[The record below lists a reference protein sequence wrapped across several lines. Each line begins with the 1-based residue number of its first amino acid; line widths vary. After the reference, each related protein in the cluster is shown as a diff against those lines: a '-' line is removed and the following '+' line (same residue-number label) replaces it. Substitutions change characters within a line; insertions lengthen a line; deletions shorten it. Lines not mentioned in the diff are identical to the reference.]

1 MGAEAILRPDSF
13 PVYPGGEAHSEITVR
28 NTGQVVDSF
37 ALGVIGDAAAWAMC
51 EPQVLS
57 LFPGQSAAAHV
68 IVRPPLGPHVPHG
81 PLPFAVR
88 VTSSEDPTGS
98 VVEEGLLDI
107 GQMPLVTADL
117 EPRTGRSR
125 GLRPSRHKVIVGNHG
140 NAPASVELIGGD
152 DADMV
157 FVQVTPP
164 GLMVPPGSTARARV
178 RVRRRRFWRG
188 ARESHPFHVV
198 ASPPDGVLQRCDGTM
213 VQVAVLP
220 SWLFRAFAVA
230 MAAAV
235 VLAGLWFGLV
245 RPAVKNAA
253 TTAAAAYV
261 KKAGVSPSGGPAS
274 AGAGH
279 SVSAGG
285 GASTSPPV
293 SPSGKVSASGS
304 ASGKASTSPPAKS
317 TSPATQNGTSKP
329 AAPVAAM
336 SVLSDGSTSL
346 AEPAKQHLA
355 ITDMVIQDPAGD
367 TGVLSLTIGGKLIY
381 VEQLADFPDY
391 DVHFLT
397 PVTLKAGETLQMSV
411 NCSNSG
417 GKACAPLV
425 LITGMNSSS

>member
-13 PVYPGGEAHSEITVR
+13 PVYPGGEAHSEISVR

-37 ALGVIGDAAAWAMC
+37 ALSVIGDAAAWAMC
-51 EPQVLS
+51 EPPVLS

-88 VTSSEDPTGS
+88 VTSSEDPVGS

-107 GQMPLVTADL
+107 GPVPVVTADL

-164 GLMVPPGSTARARV
+164 GLMVPPGATATARV
-178 RVRRRRFWRG
+178 RVRARRRFWRG
-188 ARESHPFHVV
+188 AKESHPFHVV

-213 VQVAVLP
+213 IQVAVLP
-220 SWLFRAFAVA
+220 SWLFRAFALA
-230 MAAAV
+230 
-235 VLAGLWFGLV
+235 LAGAVAVAALWFGLV
-245 RPAVKNAA
+245 RPAV
-253 TTAAAAYV
+253 
-261 KKAGVSPSGGPAS
+261 
-274 AGAGH
+274 
-279 SVSAGG
+279 SAGG
-285 GASTSPPV
+285 GSSTSPPV
-293 SPSGKVSASGS
+293 SPSVKVSPSKS
-304 ASGKASTSPPAKS
+304 ASGKTSTSPPAKGKSSPATTS
-317 TSPATQNGTSKP
+317 TSPAANTTSKP
-329 AAPVAAM
+329 PAPVDAM
-336 SVLSDGSTSL
+336 TVLSTGSASL
-346 AEPAKQHLA
+346 AEPAKQRLA
-355 ITDMVIQDPAGD
+355 ITDLVIQDPAGD
-367 TGVLSLTIGGKLIY
+367 NGILSLTLDGKLIY
-381 VEQLADFPDY
+381 TEQLADFPDY

-397 PVTLKAGETLQMSV
+397 PIMLRAGQTLQMTV

-417 GKACAPLV
+417 GKACSPLV
-425 LITGMNSSS
+425 LLTGMNSST